1 MLPSPLAESGFAYG
15 RSKASPDSEQIER
28 NARKCKKRNS
38 VSVEQIQDRVSE
50 GQERGQNLMKISWI
64 ATSLTLLAM
73 TLFTRPLTPAPHLG
87 RGNDKVFSRFTSHF
101 SHRNIVSTTS
111 YLLSKTLIKCHPN

>member
-28 NARKCKKRNS
+28 NARECKKRNS

-50 GQERGQNLMKISWI
+50 GQERGQII
-64 ATSLTLLAM
+64 DRAI
-73 TLFTRPLTPAPHLG
+73 TP
-87 RGNDKVFSRFTSHF
+87 RGPILREIKRF
-101 SHRNIVSTTS
+101 RQKEVNAR
-111 YLLSKTLIKCHPN
+111 